1 MSSGHFE
8 VGNKKTA
15 VAVSLRNY
23 INKKHMKK
31 RIIRLEEL
39 RFPKV
44 LDYLMENSV
53 IYDSSSS
60 PAARVYF
67 IDKDQGY
74 FLKKATKGS
83 LEKEVVLTRYFA
95 SQGLAQ
101 EVIDYVSDDQ
111 DWLLTAKVEG
121 EDASSAQYLANPKK
135 LCQTLAETMRQL
147 HALTVD
153 ENLVGNRIQEYL
165 KAVEVGYQVG
175 NFDSHYLFS
184 HQKKTDRSGAYKKVL
199 EYSPYLETDTLI
211 HGDFCLPNI
220 ILNDWQF
227 QAMIDWDSAG
237 LGDKHIDLFWAVWS
251 LEYNLQTNRYR
262 DYLLDCYGREHI
274 NLELLEAIAYFEV
287 FG

>member
-1 MSSGHFE
+1 
-8 VGNKKTA
+8 
-15 VAVSLRNY
+15 
-23 INKKHMKK
+23 MKK
-31 RIIRLEEL
+31 RIITLEEL

-44 LDYLMENSV
+44 FDYLMENSV

-60 PAARVYF
+60 PEASVYF

-74 FLKKATKGS
+74 FLKKAAKGS
-83 LEKEVVLTRYFA
+83 LEKETYLTRYFV
-95 SQGLAQ
+95 SKGLAQ
-101 EVIDYVSDDQ
+101 NVLDYVSDDQ
-111 DWLLTAKVEG
+111 DWLLTAKVDG
-121 EDASSAQYLANPKK
+121 DDASSKKFLENPKR
-135 LCQTLAETMRQL
+135 LCQILAETMKQL
-147 HALTVD
+147 HALEVNED
-153 ENLVGNRIQEYL
+153 LVGNRTQEYL

-175 NFDSHYLFS
+175 NFDPHYLFS
-184 HQKKTDRSGAYKKVL
+184 HQKQIDRSGAYKKVL

-220 ILNDWQF
+220 ILNNWQF

-251 LEYNLQTNRYR
+251 LAFNLQTNRYR
-262 DYLLDCYGREHI
+262 DYFLDSYGRENI

>member
-1 MSSGHFE
+1 
-8 VGNKKTA
+8 
-15 VAVSLRNY
+15 
-23 INKKHMKK
+23 MKK
-31 RIIRLEEL
+31 EL
-39 RFPKV
+39 LPLDDLQFPKAF
-44 LDYLMENSV
+44 DKFTKNSI

-60 PAARVYF
+60 PAACVYF
-67 IDKDQGY
+67 IDKDQRY

-83 LEKEVVLTRYFA
+83 LEKEVALTRYFA

-135 LCQTLAETMRQL
+135 LCQTLAECMSQL

-153 ENLVGNRIQEYL
+153 ENLVGNRTREYL
-165 KAVEVGYQVG
+165 KAVEAGYQVG

-184 HQKKTDRSGAYKKVL
+184 HQKKTDRSSAYKKVL
-199 EYSPYLETDTLI
+199 EYSPCLETDTLI

-237 LGDKHIDLFWAVWS
+237 LGDKHIDLFWTVWS
-251 LEYNLQTNRYR
+251 LAYNLQTNRYR
-262 DYLLDCYGREHI
+262 DYFLDSYGRGNI

>member
-1 MSSGHFE
+1 
-8 VGNKKTA
+8 
-15 VAVSLRNY
+15 
-23 INKKHMKK
+23 MKK
-31 RIIRLEEL
+31 RIIKLEEL
-39 RFPKV
+39 QLPRIFDNV
-44 LDYLMENSV
+44 AGNSK

-74 FLKKATKGS
+74 FLKRAAKGS
-83 LEKEVVLTRYFA
+83 LEKEVALTRYF
-95 SQGLAQ
+95 SSKGLAQ
-101 EVIDYVSDDQ
+101 QVLDYVSDEQ

-121 EDASSAQYLANPKK
+121 EDASSKKYLENPKK

-147 HALTVD
+147 HALEVD
-153 ENLVGNRIQEYL
+153 EYLVGNRTQEYL
-165 KAVEVGYQVG
+165 KAVEKGYQAG

-184 HQKKTDRSGAYKKVL
+184 HQKKMDTNATYQQVQ
-199 EYSPYLETDTLI
+199 EYSPYLEANTLI

-220 ILNDWQF
+220 ILNNWQF

-251 LEYNLQTNRYR
+251 LAYNLQTNRYR
-262 DYLLDCYGREHI
+262 DYFLDCYGRENI